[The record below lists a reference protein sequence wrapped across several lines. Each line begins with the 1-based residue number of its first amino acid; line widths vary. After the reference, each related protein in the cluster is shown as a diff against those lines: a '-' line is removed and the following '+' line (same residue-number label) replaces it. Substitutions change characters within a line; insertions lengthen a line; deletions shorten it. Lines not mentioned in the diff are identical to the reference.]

1 MGVVWAPAPFSVS
14 GLLFFA
20 LTKRKSG
27 WGICGSSFRFC
38 LCCLFWFVVICHS
51 CANSFLA
58 AYTHVRTEPQCDIG
72 QTRGKKKLPQTRVF
86 FTSCFVNGPRESNLA
101 ESAFKI
107 LSVKFKFSFFL
118 LDLLAFECYTRI
130 FADISET
137 RRLQAISFFWRLE
150 ESRAPETT
158 SETEGFRKLEGT

>member
-1 MGVVWAPAPFSVS
+1 MRHRPNP
-14 GLLFFA
+14 
-20 LTKRKSG
+20 R
-27 WGICGSSFRFC
+27 
-38 LCCLFWFVVICHS
+38 
-51 CANSFLA
+51 
-58 AYTHVRTEPQCDIG
+58 
-72 QTRGKKKLPQTRVF
+72 KKKNLPQTRVF

-137 RRLQAISFFWRLE
+137 RRLQAISFFGDLRRAEHLKRLRRLKASGNLRE
-150 ESRAPETT
+150 LSGINLQRLQKTRGNE
-158 SETEGFRKLEGT
+158 KLEAA